1 MTTITETLLLL
12 AGYGSPLFLLAGAV
26 AVADWIHDR
35 RTARN
40 LSQIAPQGPMREATV
55 RNGDP
60 LPRQEEPRGII
71 TAVQPVRVRVIPG
84 SEPLPVAYGVAPNRE
99 DQPPRHRQ
107 DRAA

>member
-1 MTTITETLLLL
+1 MIDVLMLT
-12 AGYGSPLFLLAGAV
+12 AGYASPLVLLAV
-26 AVADWIHDR
+26 AVMIADWIHDR

-40 LSQIAPQGPMREATV
+40 LPQIAPQGPMRETTV

-60 LPRQEEPRGII
+60 LPRQEEPRGTI
-71 TAVQPVRVRVIPG
+71 TAVQPIRVRVIPG

>member
-1 MTTITETLLLL
+1 MIDVLMLT

-26 AVADWIHDR
+26 AVADRIYDR
-35 RTARN
+35 RQARN
-40 LSQIAPQGPMREATV
+40 RAQIAPQGPMREATV

-60 LPRQEEPRGII
+60 LPHQEEPRGTI
-71 TAVQPVRVRVIPG
+71 TAVQPARVRVIPG
-84 SEPLPVAYGVAPNRE
+84 SKPLPVAYGVAPNRE